1 MEQVI
6 WKPIV
11 GYEDRYVVSNEGEVK
26 SLDIYVNYR
35 HGKRLYKGRIKPTYR
50 NNRGYTIVALC
61 KDNVSTYHLVHRL
74 VAEAFVPNVDGK
86 PQVNHI
92 DGNIENNHA
101 SNLEWVTDNEN
112 KAHSSIAVGGTQR
125 PKRRVKL
132 ANEATGEVIVFDGLR
147 EAERALNLDHGT
159 VMKVLRGKQRVH
171 RGYMISYIE
180 EVMPD
185 ADIDNAKTEREAEAV
200 SCCG

>member
-6 WKPIV
+6 WKPVV

-35 HGKRLYKGRIKPTYR
+35 FGKRLSKGRIKPTYT
-50 NNRGYTIVALC
+50 NNRGYIIVALC
-61 KDNVSTYHLVHRL
+61 KDNKSTYHLVHRL
-74 VAEAFVPNVDGK
+74 VAEAFVPNTEGK

-101 SNLEWVTDNEN
+101 DNLEWVTDNEN

-132 ANEATGEVIVFDGLR
+132 TNEATGEVIIFDGLR
-147 EAERALNLDHGT
+147 EAERVLRLDHGS
-159 VMKVLRGKQRVH
+159 VMKVLRGEQRVH
-171 RGYMISYIE
+171 RGYIISYVE
-180 EVMPD
+180 GVTSD
-185 ADIDNAKTEREAEAV
+185 ADIDATETEREAEAV